1 MSSEESGT
9 PFVALFLLGNL
20 SVFLHPSLWLRSP
33 CQRLEGGR
41 TYGFWMMPRVWG
53 HAEVIQGGR
62 QVWMGI

>member
-9 PFVALFLLGNL
+9 PFVALLLLGNF

-33 CQRLEGGR
+33 CQWLEAGR
-41 TYGFWMMPRVWG
+41 TYGFWMALRTWG
-53 HAEVIQGGR
+53 HAEVMWGGR